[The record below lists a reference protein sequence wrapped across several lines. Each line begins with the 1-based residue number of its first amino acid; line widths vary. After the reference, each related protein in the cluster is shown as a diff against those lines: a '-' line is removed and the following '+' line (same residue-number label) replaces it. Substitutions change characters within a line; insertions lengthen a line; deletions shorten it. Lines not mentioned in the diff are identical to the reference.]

1 MTMGG
6 WISMS
11 SVADLTLVPT
21 RAPEL
26 ALLTD
31 TDTVPLR
38 VLDLVLATGATGT
51 ALDPVTVGSDEV
63 TGKTVMVVTTVV
75 AADLVLPDVV
85 QVGMVRPD
93 RTGRRVS
100 AGL

>member
-6 WISMS
+6 WMWMS
-11 SVADLTLVPT
+11 SVADLTLVLV
-21 RAPEL
+21 RAPEPV
-26 ALLTD
+26 LLTD
-31 TDTVPLR
+31 TDTVPLL
-38 VLDLVLATGATGT
+38 VLDLVLATGVTGT

-63 TGKTVMVVTTVV
+63 TGKTVMVAITVA
-75 AADLVLPDVV
+75 AADLVLLDVV

-100 AGL
+100 VGL

>member
-6 WISMS
+6 WMSMS

-38 VLDLVLATGATGT
+38 VLDLVLVTGATGT